1 MTRIARNL
9 ALAISAC
16 AMCAISS
23 PGFAAVLAA
32 NNDMYTIVENTPL
45 TNNVFVNDI
54 IPATD
59 TVTDSIVMNPTDGT
73 LSLSLFNGMFT
84 YTPNSNF
91 FGVDMFKY
99 AILDETTN
107 TTSNTATVTIVVNQ
121 AIVSTT
127 PLPAALPLFAT
138 GLGAMGLF
146 GWRRKRKAQ
155 AVAA

>member
-32 NNDMYTIVENTPL
+32 NDNMYTIVENTPL
-45 TNNVFVNDI
+45 TSNVFVNDI

-59 TVTDSIVMNPTDGT
+59 TVTGIIESNTTDGT
-73 LSLSLFNGMFT
+73 LSLAGFNNGNFT

-91 FGVDMFKY
+91 FGVDMFLY
-99 AILDETTN
+99 RIQDITTDMF
-107 TTSNTATVTIVVNQ
+107 SNTATVTIVVNQ
-121 AIVSTT
+121 VIVSTT

-138 GLGAMGLF
+138 GLGALGLF

-155 AVAA
+155 AV